1 MKPLEPLQVP
11 AKEVDIVTEKASD
24 PQHPNNGQIGDSDR
38 TLNKETDSDEEV
50 EEAWQAAG
58 VVEDNKPDE
67 GPAEDW
73 ESEITEPHFVVNKR
87 AYLYGKD
94 VFVPSDIHAVSY
106 RRRTPWYQPVEGQ
119 FDDADS

>member
-24 PQHPNNGQIGDSDR
+24 PQHPNNGQIEDSDR
-38 TLNKETDSDEEV
+38 TLNKAT
-50 EEAWQAAG
+50 
-58 VVEDNKPDE
+58 
-67 GPAEDW
+67 
-73 ESEITEPHFVVNKR
+73 VNKR